1 MTEER
6 YPGERRGLTLFLE
19 DLAPVV
25 ASELGDSCLLHHAI
39 RAALRSGSLRRLR
52 HARRLFNHLP
62 RGVRQ
67 RLSEALL
74 RKTPPLPS
82 REALLADY
90 ANRPP
95 APGIA
100 FEASERQETELVP
113 RAELQHELASAAD
126 LRVTIRP
133 GTLPA
138 AAAERLR
145 AIADLIEQDRR
156 LLSPRF
162 WRQRQLVELADND
175 QEADCR

>member
-25 ASELGDSCLLHHAI
+25 ASELGESCLLHHAI
-39 RAALRSGSLRRLR
+39 RAALRSSSLQRLR

-62 RGVRQ
+62 REVRQ

-74 RKTPPLPS
+74 RRSPPLPS
-82 REALLADY
+82 RESLLADY

-95 APGIA
+95 APVIA
-100 FEASERQETELVP
+100 FESHERQAAEPLP
-113 RAELQHELASAAD
+113 RAELQHELAPSAD

-138 AAAERLR
+138 VAAARLR
-145 AIADLIEQDRR
+145 EIADLIERDRR

-162 WRQRQLVELADND
+162 WRERQLVDLAGND
-175 QEADCR
+175 QADCR

>member
-1 MTEER
+1 MNEER

-25 ASELGDSCLLHHAI
+25 ALQLGENCLLHHAI
-39 RAALRSGSLRRLR
+39 RVALRSASLQRLR

-62 RGVRQ
+62 REVRQ

-74 RKTPPLPS
+74 QHSAPLPS
-82 REALLADY
+82 RELLLADY
-90 ANRPP
+90 ARRPP
-95 APGIA
+95 ASVVA
-100 FEASERQETELVP
+100 FESSERHQTDPLP
-113 RAELQHELASAAD
+113 QPELQHELTSSAD

-138 AAAERLR
+138 VAAERLR

-162 WRQRQLVELADND
+162 WRQRQLGDLASND
-175 QEADCR
+175 QADCR

>member
-39 RAALRSGSLRRLR
+39 RAALRSASLQRLR

-62 RGVRQ
+62 REVRQ

-74 RKTPPLPS
+74 ERSPPLPS

-90 ANRPP
+90 ASRPP
-95 APGIA
+95 APVIA
-100 FEASERQETELVP
+100 FESSERQSAEPLP
-113 RAELQHELASAAD
+113 RAELRHEFAPSAD

-133 GTLPA
+133 GTLPGV
-138 AAAERLR
+138 AAERLR
-145 AIADLIEQDRR
+145 AIADLLEQDRR

-162 WRQRQLVELADND
+162 WRERQLVELASND
-175 QEADCR
+175 QADCR